1 MANDFSHIH
10 VTSNLDKPTTEMD
23 KKRQKI
29 YTLSI
34 KKENNVHLGNVPTI
48 AVV

>member
-23 KKRQKI
+23 KRRQKQKC
-29 YTLSI
+29 T
-34 KKENNVHLGNVPTI
+34 H
-48 AVV
+48 